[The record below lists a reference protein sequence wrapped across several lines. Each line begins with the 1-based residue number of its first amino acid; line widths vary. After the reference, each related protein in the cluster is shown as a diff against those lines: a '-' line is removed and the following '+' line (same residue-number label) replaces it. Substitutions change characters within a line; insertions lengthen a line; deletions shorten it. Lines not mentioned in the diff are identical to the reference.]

1 MGVYSD
7 AALVLNS
14 RGLECFNAQLENIEK
29 DMRNDILEFLGWA
42 DEEAESQNEW
52 LLCWRDI
59 KWYCDDAIDMF
70 MGILNSMPEAYYKFR
85 RVEET
90 GDTDYMGDLYG
101 DFNIISV
108 HRLEWKDMTAKPA
121 VAQTYS
127 LRPPVIT
134 SEDVADMLGMTVAQA
149 EEFLLDN
156 STRII
161 QRMMASA
168 WSAIAD
174 IKRSM

>member
-1 MGVYSD
+1 MGIYSD
-7 AALVLNS
+7 VALVLNAK
-14 RGLECFNAQLENIEK
+14 GMECLNAQLEK
-29 DMRNDILEFLGWA
+29 LDRDMRDDVLEFLGWA
-42 DEEAESQNEW
+42 DEEAESAGEW

-59 KWYCDDAIDMF
+59 KWYGDDTIDVLVGM
-70 MGILNSMPEAYYKFR
+70 LDALPEEHYKFR

-90 GDTDYMGDLYG
+90 GDSEYYG
-101 DFNIISV
+101 ELCGEFNVIAV
-108 HRLEWKDMTAKPA
+108 HRLHWKDTTAKPEPT
-121 VAQTYS
+121 TYS

-161 QRMMASA
+161 QRMVASA

>member
-1 MGVYSD
+1 MGIYSD
-7 AALVLNS
+7 VALVMNAKGMECLN
-14 RGLECFNAQLENIEK
+14 EQLEKLDK
-29 DMRNDILEFLGWA
+29 DARNDVLEFLGWA
-42 DEEAESQNEW
+42 DEEAESASEW

-59 KWYCDDAIDMF
+59 KWHGDDTIDVLV
-70 MGILNSMPEAYYKFR
+70 GILDAMPEAYYKFR

-90 GDTDYMGDLYG
+90 GDIDYMGDLHG
-101 DFNIISV
+101 DFNVIAI
-108 HRLEWKDMTAKPA
+108 HRLQWKDLTAAPA
-121 VAQTYS
+121 PTTYS

-134 SEDVADMLGMTVAQA
+134 ADMLGMTVAQA

-161 QRMMASA
+161 QRMVASA

>member
-1 MGVYSD
+1 MGIYSD
-7 AALVLNS
+7 VVLVMDD
-14 RGLECFNAQLENIEK
+14 RGIECLNAQLEKLDKN
-29 DMRNDILEFLGWA
+29 MRDSVLEFLDWA
-42 DEEAESQNEW
+42 DEEAESRNNW
-52 LLCWRDI
+52 LLCWRDV
-59 KWYCDDAIDMF
+59 KWYGDDAIDALI
-70 MGILNSMPEAYYKFR
+70 GILYAMPEAYYKFR

-90 GDTDYMGDLYG
+90 GDTDYWGDLYG
-101 DFNIISV
+101 DFDVVAV
-108 HRLEWKDMTAKPA
+108 HRLQWRDTTVVPA
-121 VAQTYS
+121 PTMYS

-161 QRMMASA
+161 QRMVASA

>member
-1 MGVYSD
+1 MGIYSD
-7 AALVLNS
+7 VALVMNAK
-14 RGLECFNAQLENIEK
+14 GMECLNAQLEK
-29 DMRNDILEFLGWA
+29 LDRDMRDDVLEFLGWA
-42 DEEAESQNEW
+42 DEEAESASEW

-59 KWYCDDAIDMF
+59 KWYGDDTIDVLV
-70 MGILNSMPEAYYKFR
+70 GILNSMPEAYYRFR

-161 QRMMASA
+161 QRMVASA

>member
-1 MGVYSD
+1 MGIYSD
-7 AALVLNS
+7 VALVMNAK
-14 RGLECFNAQLENIEK
+14 GMECLNAQLEKLDKN
-29 DMRNDILEFLGWA
+29 MRDSVLEFLDWA
-42 DEEAESQNEW
+42 DEEAESASEW

-59 KWYCDDAIDMF
+59 KWYGDDTIDVLV
-70 MGILNSMPEAYYKFR
+70 GILDAMPEAYYKFR

-90 GDTDYMGDLYG
+90 GDSEYYG
-101 DFNIISV
+101 ELCGEFTVIAV
-108 HRLEWKDMTAKPA
+108 HKLEWRDTTVVPA
-121 VAQTYS
+121 PTLYS

-134 SEDVADMLGMTVAQA
+134 AEDVADMLGMTVAQA
-149 EEFLLDN
+149 EEVLLDN

-161 QRMMASA
+161 QRMVASA

>member
-14 RGLECFNAQLENIEK
+14 KGLECFNAQLENIEK
-29 DMRNDILEFLGWA
+29 DMRNDILEFLDWA

-70 MGILNSMPEAYYKFR
+70 MGILNSMPETYYKFR

-101 DFNIISV
+101 DFNIVAV
-108 HRLEWKDMTAKPA
+108 HRLEWKDMTAKPEPTLFA
-121 VAQTYS
+121 

-134 SEDVADMLGMTVAQA
+134 SKDVADMLGMTVADA

-156 STRII
+156 STRIT

-168 WSAIAD
+168 WSVIAD

>member
-1 MGVYSD
+1 MGIYSD
-7 AALVLNS
+7 VALVMNAK
-14 RGLECFNAQLENIEK
+14 GVECLNAQLEK
-29 DMRNDILEFLGWA
+29 LDRDTRDDVLEFLDWA
-42 DEEAESQNEW
+42 DEEAESASEW

-59 KWYCDDAIDMF
+59 KWYGDDTIDVLV
-70 MGILNSMPEAYYKFR
+70 GILDAMPEAYYRFK

-90 GDTDYMGDLYG
+90 GDTEYYG
-101 DFNIISV
+101 ELCGEFNVIAV
-108 HRLEWKDMTAKPA
+108 HRLEWRDTMVVPA
-121 VAQTYS
+121 PKLFAI
-127 LRPPVIT
+127 RPPVIT
-134 SEDVADMLGMTVAQA
+134 TEEVADMLGMTVAQA

-174 IKRSM
+174 IKRGM

>member
-1 MGVYSD
+1 MGIYSD
-7 AALVLNS
+7 VALVMNAK
-14 RGLECFNAQLENIEK
+14 GMECLNAQLEK
-29 DMRNDILEFLGWA
+29 LDRDMRDDVLEFLGWA
-42 DEEAESQNEW
+42 DEEAESSSEW
-52 LLCWRDI
+52 LLCRRDI
-59 KWYCDDAIDMF
+59 KWYGDDTIDVLV
-70 MGILNSMPEAYYKFR
+70 GILDAMPEAYYRFR

-90 GDTDYMGDLYG
+90 GDTDYMGDLCG
-101 DFNIISV
+101 EFNVIAV
-108 HRLEWKDMTAKPA
+108 HGLQWRDTTVVPA
-121 VAQTYS
+121 PTMYS

-134 SEDVADMLGMTVAQA
+134 SEDVADMLGMTVARA

-161 QRMMASA
+161 QRMVASA

>member
-1 MGVYSD
+1 MGIYSD
-7 AALVLNS
+7 VALVMNAK
-14 RGLECFNAQLENIEK
+14 GMECLNAQLEKLDK
-29 DMRNDILEFLGWA
+29 DARDDVLEFLGWA

-90 GDTDYMGDLYG
+90 GDTEYGGDLCG
-101 DFNIISV
+101 EFNVIAV
-108 HRLEWKDMTAKPA
+108 HRLQWRDTTVVPA
-121 VAQTYS
+121 PTTYS

-161 QRMMASA
+161 QRMVASA

>member
-7 AALVLNS
+7 VVLVMDD
-14 RGLECFNAQLENIEK
+14 RGIECLNAQLEKLDKN
-29 DMRNDILEFLGWA
+29 MRDSVLEFLDWA
-42 DEEAESQNEW
+42 DEEAESRNNW
-52 LLCWRDI
+52 LLCWRDV
-59 KWYCDDAIDMF
+59 KWYGDDTIDVLV
-70 MGILNSMPEAYYKFR
+70 GILDAMPEAYYRFR

-90 GDTDYMGDLYG
+90 GDSEYYG
-101 DFNIISV
+101 ELCGEFNVIAV
-108 HRLEWKDMTAKPA
+108 HKLEWRDTTVVPA
-121 VAQTYS
+121 PTTYS

-161 QRMMASA
+161 QRMVASA

>member
-14 RGLECFNAQLENIEK
+14 KGLECFNTQLENIEK

>member
-1 MGVYSD
+1 MGIYSD
-7 AALVLNS
+7 GALVMDD
-14 RGLECFNAQLENIEK
+14 RGVECLNAQLEKLDK
-29 DMRNDILEFLGWA
+29 DMRDDVLEFLDWA
-42 DEEAESQNEW
+42 DEEAESASEW
-52 LLCWRDI
+52 LLCWRDV
-59 KWYCDDAIDMF
+59 KWYGDDAIDALI
-70 MGILNSMPEAYYKFR
+70 GILYAMPEAYYRFK

-90 GDTDYMGDLYG
+90 GDTDYMGDLCG
-101 DFNIISV
+101 EFNVIAV
-108 HRLEWKDMTAKPA
+108 HKLEWRDTTVVS
-121 VAQTYS
+121 VAE
-127 LRPPVIT
+127 LFAIRPPVIT
-134 SEDVADMLGMTVAQA
+134 TEEVADMLGMTVAQA

>member
-1 MGVYSD
+1 MGIYSD
-7 AALVLNS
+7 AVLVMDDK
-14 RGLECFNAQLENIEK
+14 GMECLNAQLEK
-29 DMRNDILEFLGWA
+29 LDRDTRDDVLEFLGWA
-42 DEEAESQNEW
+42 DEEAESRDNW
-52 LLCWRDI
+52 LLCWRDV
-59 KWYCDDAIDMF
+59 KWYCDDAVDAL
-70 MGILNSMPEAYYKFR
+70 MGILDAMPEAYYRFK

-90 GDTDYMGDLYG
+90 GDTDYMGDLCG
-101 DFNIISV
+101 EFNVIAV
-108 HRLEWKDMTAKPA
+108 HRLQWRDTTVVPA
-121 VAQTYS
+121 PTTYS
-127 LRPPVIT
+127 LRPSVIT

>member
-1 MGVYSD
+1 MGIYSD
-7 AALVLNS
+7 VALVMNS
-14 RGLECFNAQLENIEK
+14 KGLECLNAQLEK
-29 DMRNDILEFLGWA
+29 LDRDMRDDVLEFLDWA
-42 DEEAESQNEW
+42 DEEAESASEW

-59 KWYCDDAIDMF
+59 KWYGDDTIDVLA
-70 MGILNSMPEAYYKFR
+70 GILDAMPEAYYKFR

-90 GDTDYMGDLYG
+90 GDTEYYG
-101 DFNIISV
+101 ELCGEFNVIAV
-108 HRLEWKDMTAKPA
+108 HRLEWRDMTAKPEPELFA
-121 VAQTYS
+121 I
-127 LRPPVIT
+127 RPPVIT
-134 SEDVADMLGMTVAQA
+134 TEEVADMLGMTMAQA

-156 STRII
+156 STRIT

>member
-14 RGLECFNAQLENIEK
+14 KGLECFNAQLENIEK

-70 MGILNSMPEAYYKFR
+70 MGILNSMPEAYYKFW

-90 GDTDYMGDLYG
+90 GDTDYMGDLHG
-101 DFNIISV
+101 DFNVIAV
-108 HRLEWKDMTAKPA
+108 HKLEWKDLTAAPA
-121 VAQTYS
+121 PTTYS

-161 QRMMASA
+161 QRMVASA

>member
-1 MGVYSD
+1 MGIYSD
-7 AALVLNS
+7 VALVMNAK
-14 RGLECFNAQLENIEK
+14 GMECLNAQLEKLDK
-29 DMRNDILEFLGWA
+29 DARDDVLEFLGWA
-42 DEEAESQNEW
+42 DEEAESASEW

-59 KWYCDDAIDMF
+59 KWYGDDTIDVLV
-70 MGILNSMPEAYYKFR
+70 GILDAMPKAYYRFR

-90 GDTDYMGDLYG
+90 GDTDYMGDLHG
-101 DFNIISV
+101 DFNVIAV
-108 HRLEWKDMTAKPA
+108 HKLEWRDTTVVPA
-121 VAQTYS
+121 PTLYS

-134 SEDVADMLGMTVAQA
+134 AEDVADMLGMTVAQA

-161 QRMMASA
+161 QRMVASA

>member
-7 AALVLNS
+7 VALVMNAK
-14 RGLECFNAQLENIEK
+14 GMECLNAQLEKLDK
-29 DMRNDILEFLGWA
+29 DARDDVLEFLYWA
-42 DEEAESQNEW
+42 DEEAESASEW

-59 KWYCDDAIDMF
+59 KWYGDDTIDVLV
-70 MGILNSMPEAYYKFR
+70 GILYAMPEAYYKLR

-101 DFNIISV
+101 DFNIVAV
-108 HRLEWKDMTAKPA
+108 HRLEWRDTTVVP
-121 VAQTYS
+121 VAERFAI
-127 LRPPVIT
+127 RPPVIT
-134 SEDVADMLGMTVAQA
+134 TEEVAGMLGMTVDQA

-161 QRMMASA
+161 QRMVASA

>member
-1 MGVYSD
+1 MGIYSD
-7 AALVLNS
+7 VALVLNS
-14 RGLECFNAQLENIEK
+14 KGMECLNAQLEK
-29 DMRNDILEFLGWA
+29 LDRDMRDDVLEFLGWA
-42 DEEAESQNEW
+42 DEEAESASEW

-59 KWYCDDAIDMF
+59 KWYGDDTIDVLVAILDE
-70 MGILNSMPEAYYKFR
+70 MPEPFYRFR

-90 GDTDYMGDLYG
+90 GDTEYCGELCG
-101 DFNIISV
+101 EFNVIAI
-108 HRLEWKDMTAKPA
+108 HRLQWKDLTASPA
-121 VAQTYS
+121 PTLYS

-134 SEDVADMLGMTVAQA
+134 SEEVADMLGMTVAQA
-149 EEFLLDN
+149 EDFLLDN

>member
-1 MGVYSD
+1 MGIYSD
-7 AALVLNS
+7 VALVMDD
-14 RGLECFNAQLENIEK
+14 RGVECLNAQLEK
-29 DMRNDILEFLGWA
+29 LDRDLRDDVLEFLDWA
-42 DEEAESQNEW
+42 DEEAESRNNW

-59 KWYCDDAIDMF
+59 KWYGDDTIDVLV
-70 MGILNSMPEAYYKFR
+70 GILDAMPEAYYKFR

-101 DFNIISV
+101 DFNIVAV
-108 HRLEWKDMTAKPA
+108 HRLEWRDTTVVP
-121 VAQTYS
+121 VAE
-127 LRPPVIT
+127 LFAIRPPVIT
-134 SEDVADMLGMTVAQA
+134 TEEVADMLGMTVAQA

>member
-1 MGVYSD
+1 MGIYSD
-7 AALVLNS
+7 VALVMNA
-14 RGLECFNAQLENIEK
+14 RGIECLNAQLEK
-29 DMRNDILEFLGWA
+29 LDRDMRDDVLEFLDWA
-42 DEEAESQNEW
+42 DEEAESASEW

-59 KWYCDDAIDMF
+59 KWYEDDTIDVLV
-70 MGILNSMPEAYYKFR
+70 GILDAMPEAYYKFR
-85 RVEET
+85 RAEET
-90 GDTDYMGDLYG
+90 GDTDSMGDLHG
-101 DFNIISV
+101 DFTVIAV
-108 HRLEWKDMTAKPA
+108 HKLEWRDTTVVPA
-121 VAQTYS
+121 PTTYS

-161 QRMMASA
+161 QRMVASA

>member
-1 MGVYSD
+1 MGIYSD
-7 AALVLNS
+7 VALVMNAK
-14 RGLECFNAQLENIEK
+14 GIECLNAQLEKLDK
-29 DMRNDILEFLGWA
+29 DARDDVLEFLYRA
-42 DEEAESQNEW
+42 DEEAESASEW

-59 KWYCDDAIDMF
+59 KWYGDDTIDVLV
-70 MGILNSMPEAYYKFR
+70 GILDAMPKAYYRFR

-90 GDTDYMGDLYG
+90 GDTDYMGDLHG
-101 DFNIISV
+101 DFNVIAV
-108 HRLEWKDMTAKPA
+108 HKLEWRDTTVVPA
-121 VAQTYS
+121 PTLYS

-134 SEDVADMLGMTVAQA
+134 AEDVADMLGMTVAQA

-161 QRMMASA
+161 QRMVASA

>member
-1 MGVYSD
+1 MCIYSD
-7 AALVLNS
+7 VALVLNS
-14 RGLECFNAQLENIEK
+14 KGMECLNAQLEKLDK
-29 DMRNDILEFLGWA
+29 DTRDDVLEFLDWA
-42 DEEAESQNEW
+42 DEEAESASEW

-59 KWYCDDAIDMF
+59 KWYGDDTIDVLV
-70 MGILNSMPEAYYKFR
+70 GILDAMPEAYYRFR

-90 GDTDYMGDLYG
+90 GDSEYYG
-101 DFNIISV
+101 ELCGEFNVIAV
-108 HRLEWKDMTAKPA
+108 HRLQWKDTTVVPA
-121 VAQTYS
+121 PELFAI
-127 LRPPVIT
+127 RPPAIT
-134 SEDVADMLGMTVAQA
+134 TEEVADMLGMTVAQA

-168 WSAIAD
+168 WSVIAD

>member
-1 MGVYSD
+1 MGIYSD

-14 RGLECFNAQLENIEK
+14 KGLECFNAQLENIEK
-29 DMRNDILEFLGWA
+29 DMRNDILEFLDWA
-42 DEEAESQNEW
+42 DEEAESASEW

-59 KWYCDDAIDMF
+59 KWYGDDTIDVLV
-70 MGILNSMPEAYYKFR
+70 GILDAMPEAYYRFR

-90 GDTDYMGDLYG
+90 GDSEYYG
-101 DFNIISV
+101 ELCGEFNVIAV
-108 HRLEWKDMTAKPA
+108 HRLQWRDTTVVPA
-121 VAQTYS
+121 PTLYS

-134 SEDVADMLGMTVAQA
+134 AEDVADMLGMTVAQA
-149 EEFLLDN
+149 EDFLLDN
-156 STRII
+156 STRIT

>member
-1 MGVYSD
+1 MGIYSD
-7 AALVLNS
+7 VALVMNAK
-14 RGLECFNAQLENIEK
+14 GMECLNAQLENLDK
-29 DMRNDILEFLGWA
+29 DTRDDVLEFLGWA
-42 DEEAESQNEW
+42 DEEAESASEW

-59 KWYCDDAIDMF
+59 KWYGDDTIDVLV
-70 MGILNSMPEAYYKFR
+70 GILDAMPEAYYRFR

-90 GDTDYMGDLYG
+90 GDSEYYG
-101 DFNIISV
+101 ELCGEFNVIAI
-108 HRLEWKDMTAKPA
+108 HRLQWKDLTAAPA
-121 VAQTYS
+121 PTTYS
-127 LRPPVIT
+127 LRPLVIT
-134 SEDVADMLGMTVAQA
+134 AEDVADMLGMTVAQA

-161 QRMMASA
+161 QRMVASA

>member
-1 MGVYSD
+1 MGIYSD
-7 AALVLNS
+7 VALVMNAK
-14 RGLECFNAQLENIEK
+14 GIECLNAQLEKLDKN
-29 DMRNDILEFLGWA
+29 MRDSVLEFLDWA
-42 DEEAESQNEW
+42 DEEAESAREW

-59 KWYCDDAIDMF
+59 KWYGDDTIDVLI
-70 MGILNSMPEAYYKFR
+70 GILGAMPEAYYRFR

-90 GDTDYMGDLYG
+90 GDTDYMGDLHG
-101 DFNIISV
+101 DFNVIAI
-108 HRLEWKDMTAKPA
+108 HRLQWKDLTAEPEPT
-121 VAQTYS
+121 TYS

-134 SEDVADMLGMTVAQA
+134 AEDVADMLGMTVAQA

-161 QRMMASA
+161 QRMVASA

>member
-1 MGVYSD
+1 MGIYSD
-7 AALVLNS
+7 VALVMNAK
-14 RGLECFNAQLENIEK
+14 GMECLNAQLENLDK
-29 DMRNDILEFLGWA
+29 DTRDDVLEFLGWA
-42 DEEAESQNEW
+42 DEEAESASEW

-161 QRMMASA
+161 QRMVASA

>member
-1 MGVYSD
+1 MGIYSD
-7 AALVLNS
+7 VALVMDD
-14 RGLECFNAQLENIEK
+14 RGVECLNAQLEK
-29 DMRNDILEFLGWA
+29 LDRDLRDDVLEFLDWA
-42 DEEAESQNEW
+42 DEEAESRNNW

-59 KWYCDDAIDMF
+59 KWYGDDTIDVLV
-70 MGILNSMPEAYYKFR
+70 GILDAMPEAYYRFR

-90 GDTDYMGDLYG
+90 GDTDYMGDLCG
-101 DFNIISV
+101 EFNVIAV
-108 HRLEWKDMTAKPA
+108 HRLEWRDMTVVPA
-121 VAQTYS
+121 PTTYS

-161 QRMMASA
+161 QCMMASA
-168 WSAIAD
+168 WSVIAD

>member
-14 RGLECFNAQLENIEK
+14 KGLECFNAQLENIEK
-29 DMRNDILEFLGWA
+29 DMRNDILELLGWA

-101 DFNIISV
+101 DFNIVAV
-108 HRLEWKDMTAKPA
+108 HKLEWKDMTVKPEPTLFA
-121 VAQTYS
+121 
-127 LRPPVIT
+127 LRPSAIT
-134 SEDVADMLGMTVAQA
+134 TEEVADMLGMTVANA

-168 WSAIAD
+168 WSVIAD

>member
-1 MGVYSD
+1 MSKYHEEYS
-7 AALVLNS
+7 LRHKV
-14 RGLECFNAQLENIEK
+14 
-29 DMRNDILEFLGWA
+29 EFRPDEFA
-42 DEEAESQNEW
+42 D
-52 LLCWRDI
+52 D
-59 KWYCDDAIDMF
+59 
-70 MGILNSMPEAYYKFR
+70 P
-85 RVEET
+85 T
-90 GDTDYMGDLYG
+90 
-101 DFNIISV
+101 
-108 HRLEWKDMTAKPA
+108 
-121 VAQTYS
+121 TYS

-161 QRMMASA
+161 QRMVASA

>member
-1 MGVYSD
+1 MGIYS
-7 AALVLNS
+7 AVALVLNS
-14 RGLECFNAQLENIEK
+14 KGLECLNAQLEKLDK
-29 DMRNDILEFLGWA
+29 DARDDVLEFLDWA
-42 DEEAESQNEW
+42 DEEAESASEW
-52 LLCWRDI
+52 LLCRRDI
-59 KWYCDDAIDMF
+59 KWYGDDTIDVIA
-70 MGILNSMPEAYYKFR
+70 GILDAMPEAYYRFK

-90 GDTDYMGDLYG
+90 GDTEYYG
-101 DFNIISV
+101 ELCGEFNVIAV
-108 HRLEWKDMTAKPA
+108 HRLEWRDTTVVPA
-121 VAQTYS
+121 PTMYS

-134 SEDVADMLGMTVAQA
+134 SEDVADRLGMTVAQA

>member
-14 RGLECFNAQLENIEK
+14 KGLECFNTQLENIEK

-108 HRLEWKDMTAKPA
+108 HRLE
-121 VAQTYS
+121 QTYS

>member
-1 MGVYSD
+1 MGIYSD
-7 AALVLNS
+7 VALVMNAK
-14 RGLECFNAQLENIEK
+14 GIECLNAQLEKLDKN
-29 DMRNDILEFLGWA
+29 MRDSVLEFLDWA
-42 DEEAESQNEW
+42 DEEAESAREW

-59 KWYCDDAIDMF
+59 KWYGDDTIDVLV
-70 MGILNSMPEAYYKFR
+70 GILDAMPEAYYKFR

-90 GDTDYMGDLYG
+90 GDSEYYG
-101 DFNIISV
+101 ELCGEFNVIAI
-108 HRLEWKDMTAKPA
+108 HRLQWKDLTAAPA
-121 VAQTYS
+121 PTTYS

-134 SEDVADMLGMTVAQA
+134 AGDVADMLGMTVAQA

-161 QRMMASA
+161 QRMVASA

>member
-7 AALVLNS
+7 VVLVMDDRGIECLNS
-14 RGLECFNAQLENIEK
+14 QLEKLDK
-29 DMRNDILEFLGWA
+29 DARDDVLEFFDWA
-42 DEEAESQNEW
+42 DEEAESANEW
-52 LLCWRDI
+52 LLCWRDV
-59 KWYCDDAIDMF
+59 KWYGDDAIDALI
-70 MGILNSMPEAYYKFR
+70 GILDAMPEAYYKFR

-90 GDTDYMGDLYG
+90 GDSEYYG
-101 DFNIISV
+101 ELCGEFNVIAV
-108 HRLEWKDMTAKPA
+108 HKLEWRDTTVVPA
-121 VAQTYS
+121 PTMYS

-161 QRMMASA
+161 QRMVASA